1 MSASHMLLMFLQP
14 SHFPSVFHHFPWPF
28 WAISVQRVF
37 HKRLPLTKEQ
47 NKRTSGQQTAKNK
60 AYLCES
66 ACVSAYCVVK
76 TPVSGQE
83 LGPIHA
89 PPSLWGVG

>member
-47 NKRTSGQQTAKNK
+47 KQEDFRTANSKKQ
-60 AYLCES
+60 
-66 ACVSAYCVVK
+66 
-76 TPVSGQE
+76 
-83 LGPIHA
+83 GPF
-89 PPSLWGVG
+89 L